1 LAGYRLGQVG
11 TDWGFTGLGGF
22 NGTDTTDMLLRSAST
37 GGFEVYDIS
46 NNNITNAA
54 FLGNVGL
61 NWQVMGF
68 GNFSSMPRETD
79 MILRNVNNGGVE
91 VYNIA
96 NNQITG
102 ATFMGAVGL
111 NWQFSGVGNFS
122 GLGESDMLLRNSNT
136 ADWRSMISP
145 TIRSP
150 TPPSSARSGS
160 IGSSRGVGNF
170 SGAAGETDLPT
181 SRCRRSKKYGYSIS
195 SSAWPNTVGDMSRVY
210 PGTDLLGAAMKEA
223 LQSTLIFVL
232 WVVFWLAGTI
242 SGAVLQAWLIDI
254 GVVSDIGPPWII
266 TIGSSFIGF
275 FAGAYAATEHTDV
288 VIVEQSNMLIS
299 ASTQIAEAAA
309 AKNLPAVYG
318 YREHV
323 EAGGLISYGVDLNGC
338 FHRAAYYVDRILKG
352 AKPADLP
359 VEFPTRLELV
369 INIKV
374 AKSLDLEIP
383 PTLLARADEV
393 IE

>member
-1 LAGYRLGQVG
+1 
-11 TDWGFTGLGGF
+11 
-22 NGTDTTDMLLRSAST
+22 
-37 GGFEVYDIS
+37 
-46 NNNITNAA
+46 
-54 FLGNVGL
+54 
-61 NWQVMGF
+61 
-68 GNFSSMPRETD
+68 
-79 MILRNVNNGGVE
+79 
-91 VYNIA
+91 
-96 NNQITG
+96 
-102 ATFMGAVGL
+102 
-111 NWQFSGVGNFS
+111 
-122 GLGESDMLLRNSNT
+122 
-136 ADWRSMISP
+136 
-145 TIRSP
+145 
-150 TPPSSARSGS
+150 
-160 IGSSRGVGNF
+160 
-170 SGAAGETDLPT
+170 
-181 SRCRRSKKYGYSIS
+181 
-195 SSAWPNTVGDMSRVY
+195 
-210 PGTDLLGAAMKEA
+210 MKEA

-393 IE
+393 SE